1 MASSVFEEF
10 VFAFEI
16 LKANYTYESEETHA
30 RTLTDT
36 YTLHTHTHRHTC
48 YFIILSEGS
57 TSFVIGESHP
67 RPQWPLCMH
76 G

>member
-16 LKANYTYESEETHA
+16 LKVNYTYESEETHA

-36 YTLHTHTHRHTC
+36 YTLHTHTDTHV
-48 YFIILSEGS
+48 ILL
-57 TSFVIGESHP
+57 FCLKAAH
-67 RPQWPLCMH
+67 LL
-76 G
+76 